1 MKNNFF
7 IIKFILVLFLS
18 TNLLAN
24 DLEITSAEVKIDKKN
39 SKVIFK
45 GNIEAID
52 DNKNILKAE
61 EAYYSKDKDLLNS
74 IGLTKIITSE
84 NYILES
90 SDVIFD
96 NKNKIIKSDYPTKIS
111 DPDGNVFSVGMFNYN
126 SIKNILF
133 SKEILN

>member
-24 DLEITSAEVKIDKKN
+24 DLEITSTEVKIDKKIQKLFLKVT
-39 SKVIFK
+39 SKLLT
-45 GNIEAID
+45 N
-52 DNKNILKAE
+52 NKNILKAE

-96 NKNKIIKSDYPTKIS
+96 NKNKIIKSDYPTKIIRS
-111 DPDGNVFSVGMFNYN
+111 
-126 SIKNILF
+126 
-133 SKEILN
+133 